1 MEERERVLSI
11 RDLDICFHTANGVVN
26 AIRGV
31 RLDLFKGETIAIVGE
46 FRVRKVCNCK
56 GYNGNFERQWIY

>member
-31 RLDLFKGETIAIVGE
+31 RLK
-46 FRVRKVCNCK
+46 
-56 GYNGNFERQWIY
+56 ERLLL